1 MTPSLTHFPTAP
13 ASLSLAAPRRAADP
27 ARRLKQGI
35 WAYFLLLLF
44 EGALRKWVL
53 PGLASPLLIIRDPL
67 ALWLILA
74 TWRQGL
80 LPANIYLT
88 GMTVVG
94 VVAFFTAL
102 LFGHGS
108 VPVAVYGAR
117 ILLLHFPLIFVI
129 GRVFDRSDVERI
141 GRAMLWIA
149 LPMTLLIGL
158 QFYSPQS
165 AWVNRGVGGDTEGAG
180 FSGAMG
186 FFRPPATFSFTNGTT
201 EFYSL
206 LACFVFYFW
215 LNSGR
220 AHRLALIGASLGM
233 LAAIPFSISRGLL
246 FQIIIS
252 LLFALFAAARRP
264 AYLARIVPALVVGLL
279 ALIPLSQTEVLK
291 TPLEAFTS
299 RIESANEF
307 EGGVKGTLGD
317 RYLGGMVGALTGSG
331 SAREPF
337 FGYGIGMGTNV
348 GSSLL
353 SRSGDRGFLI
363 AEEEWA
369 RTIGELGMVLGLTVI
384 FLRLGLMT
392 KIALGAYRQLDQ
404 GQFLAWILVSFGLLT
419 LAQGQWAQPTALGFS
434 VLLGGLMVAAQRPP
448 RPEPT
453 VASPATLPGTAAAAG
468 APSLR

>member
-1 MTPSLTHFPTAP
+1 MTPSLAHFPA
-13 ASLSLAAPRRAADP
+13 ASAQFSPAAPHRAADP
-27 ARRLKQGI
+27 TRRLKQGI

-53 PGLASPLLIIRDPL
+53 PGLASPLLVIRDPL
-67 ALWLILA
+67 ALWLVLA

-94 VVAFFTAL
+94 VVGFFTAL
-102 LFGHGS
+102 LFGHGNL
-108 VPVAVYGAR
+108 PVAVYGAR
-117 ILLLHFPLIFVI
+117 IFLLHFPLIFVV
-129 GRVFDRSDVERI
+129 GRVFDRADVERI

-149 LPMTLLIGL
+149 IPMTVLIGL

-186 FFRPPATFSFTNGTT
+186 FFRPPGTFSFTNGTT

-215 LNSGR
+215 LNTGK
-220 AHRLALIGASLGM
+220 ANRLALIGASLGM

-264 AYLARIVPALVVGLL
+264 AYLARIVPALLVGVL
-279 ALIPLSQTEVLK
+279 ALVPLSQTSVLK

-317 RYLGGMVGALTGSG
+317 RYLGSMVGALTGSG

-337 FGYGIGMGTNV
+337 FGYGIGLGTNV
-348 GSSLL
+348 GSSLV
-353 SRSGDRGFLI
+353 SSSGDRGFLI

-369 RTIGELGMVLGLTVI
+369 RNIGELGVLLGLTVI
-384 FLRLGLMT
+384 FLRLGLMA
-392 KIALGAYRQLDQ
+392 KIALGAYRQLVQ
-404 GQFLAWILVSFGLLT
+404 GQFLAWLLVSFGLLT

-448 RPEPT
+448 RSIAA
-453 VASPATLPGTAAAAG
+453 VLAGTAATG
-468 APSLR
+468 RGPSLR